1 MLARVG
7 LVIFA
12 YNGMVPP
19 IWLVTIWLAFGT
31 LVVVTLPYLA
41 RHKYLFTG
49 LSAVMGMLSYW
60 AGTSFS
66 DASLGY
72 VLSTALPLLA
82 LAWGVMGFLLHLL
95 YVNTID
101 TVRNQYA

>member
-1 MLARVG
+1 
-7 LVIFA
+7 
-12 YNGMVPP
+12 
-19 IWLVTIWLAFGT
+19 
-31 LVVVTLPYLA
+31 
-41 RHKYLFTG
+41 
-49 LSAVMGMLSYW
+49 MGMLSYW

-95 YVNTID
+95 YINTID